1 MLSHDLDENI
11 KSWILKCAS
20 SGISHNDLKS
30 LAAPKIRLDY
40 LTSLLTALHNEN
52 KIVFSDNDDFITL
65 KD

>member
-20 SGISHNDLKS
+20 SGIFYNDLMA

-40 LTSLLTALHNEN
+40 LTSLLTALHNEK
-52 KIVFSDNDDFITL
+52 KIVFSDDDDFITL